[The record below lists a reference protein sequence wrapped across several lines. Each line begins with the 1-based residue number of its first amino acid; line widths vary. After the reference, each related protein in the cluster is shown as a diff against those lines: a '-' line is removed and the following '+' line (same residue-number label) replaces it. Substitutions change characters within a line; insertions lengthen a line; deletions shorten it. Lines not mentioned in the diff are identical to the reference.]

1 MEQQT
6 NTRQSSILSDMLSE
20 LQEEGATT
28 QAVSSNMVPSPQPPE
43 ADDVIELNSDF
54 DYDGFQVVR
63 REFFAHLTEPS
74 ITFNNYKV
82 YVNSACLNKFPA
94 VDYVQALVNQDTK
107 ILAIRPCRE
116 EERDAFTWCTE
127 TKGKRK
133 VKQVTCKLFFA
144 MLFSKMQ
151 WNPDYRYKMLGKV
164 IHANGEYLIAFDLSA
179 TEVYQRTFR
188 DGEKPKTSRKP
199 VFPEG
204 WQDQFGLPFSEHR
217 TSMQINIFDGY
228 AVYGIKDNKTAAKSD
243 VHEVSDSTSPV
254 LLPSSATSID
264 NKEEPNE

>member
-1 MEQQT
+1 MEQQS

-20 LQEEGATT
+20 LQNESAVAQAQSDVPVSATL
-28 QAVSSNMVPSPQPPE
+28 QPST
-43 ADDVIELNSDF
+43 DDVLEIDGAF
-54 DYDGFQVVR
+54 DYEGFQVVR
-63 REFFAHLTEPS
+63 REFFAHLSEPS

-94 VDYVQALVNQDTK
+94 VDYVQALVNQENK

-116 EERDAFTWCTE
+116 EERDAFPWCTDS
-127 TKGKRK
+127 KGKRK
-133 VKQVTCKLFFA
+133 AKQVTCKLFFA
-144 MLFSKMQ
+144 MLFSKMG

-188 DGEKPKTSRKP
+188 EGEKPKTSRKP

-204 WQDQFGLPFSEHR
+204 WQDQFGLPFNEHR

-228 AVYGIKDNKTAAKSD
+228 AVYGIKDNTAAT
-243 VHEVSDSTSPV
+243 EENSPKPSV
-254 LLPSSATSID
+254 ASANNSLLPDPTAFE
-264 NKEEPNE
+264 NKEAPNE

>member
-1 MEQQT
+1 MDEQT
-6 NTRQSSILSDMLSE
+6 NTQQSSILSDMLSE
-20 LQEEGATT
+20 LQSEDAAT
-28 QAVSSNMVPSPQPPE
+28 QAQSDVSIPAAMPPST
-43 ADDVIELNSDF
+43 DDIIEIDGDF
-54 DYDGFQVVR
+54 DYEGFQVVR
-63 REFFAHLTEPS
+63 REFFAHLSEPS
-74 ITFNNYKV
+74 VTFNNYKV

-94 VDYVQALVNQDTK
+94 VDYVQALVNQETK

-116 EERDAFTWCTE
+116 EERDAFPWCTE
-127 TKGKRK
+127 NKGKRK
-133 VKQVTCKLFFA
+133 AKQVTCKLFFA
-144 MLFSKMQ
+144 MLFSKMG

-179 TEVYQRTFR
+179 TEVYQRTFK

-228 AVYGIKDNKTAAKSD
+228 AVYGIKDNTAAKQENNPEPISN
-243 VHEVSDSTSPV
+243 STTADM
-254 LLPSSATSID
+254 LPEATVVD
-264 NKEEPNE
+264 NKEAPNE